1 MKNALVKSKLHS
13 LKHSRSQDAIESQK
27 VIVFGMGNVNL
38 AVPIDTVYK
47 VVKQIPVY
55 GNELSGVGITHI
67 GDREVTVV
75 ELHRRFFAPKGNYLI
90 IAKNKAGELY
100 GIPITQV
107 PTLMEIPQSSL
118 RALPESYRHVDIF
131 GFATH
136 VAVISEVEPP
146 MTIFLLDVDQL
157 LSVR

>member
-38 AVPIDTVYK
+38 ALPIDTVYK
-47 VVKQIPVY
+47 VVNQIPVY
-55 GNELSGVGITHI
+55 GGGLSGVGITHI

-75 ELHRRFFAPKGNYLI
+75 ELHRRFFAPMGSYLI
-90 IAKNKAGELY
+90 VIKNRQGELY
-100 GIPITQV
+100 GIPIVQV
-107 PTLMEIPQSSL
+107 PALMEIPQSSL
-118 RALPESYRHVDIF
+118 RVLPESYRHADIF

-136 VAVISEVEPP
+136 VAVIFEVEPP

-157 LSVR
+157 LSSR